1 MLRPIYTLVCTRGAQ
16 NGAEAEAVFASC
28 DVVRACRW
36 PDQLKNEFKED
47 HHCQGTIE
55 QTTRQIAGLFP
66 FRRSIHARIAG
77 ALARQRLPGGISPAH

>member
-28 DVVRACRW
+28 SVVRACRW
-36 PDQLKNEFKED
+36 PDQLKNEFKEG

-55 QTTRQIAGLFP
+55 QTTRDQQSQIAGLFP

-77 ALARQRLPGGISPAH
+77 ALAR